1 MDYLL
6 FFILGMN
13 IGSLLITTIVFYLEL
28 KKKRYE
34 AIKEEKWELET

>member
-28 KKKRYE
+28 RKEKYKIKKG
-34 AIKEEKWELET
+34 EEQ